1 MVLLILLAEG
11 CGCLA
16 DRRGRFTVLIA
27 VNAVPSRS
35 SRYICGFLRFYAGE
49 GTLKCGRENSGVEN
63 AGVDSRVI
71 ATDELS
77 R

>member
-49 GTLKCGRENSGVEN
+49 GTLNCGRENSGVEN